1 MMETSV
7 WALRPF
13 FWPWLAE
20 FPVLTNI
27 VLGTR
32 CAVLTA
38 LVTSRNRNRQQVCQD
53 HRSWHSWW
61 TWMEISHLFVKGNCI
76 LSLNQLAKARRTKR
90 ETYDTLIYHGFWD
103 QGTATRGQQPAL
115 VVHTLVANQ
124 VSSRYQPK
132 GGVSLSTKGRAKSC
146 RRNCFFFSIPLLP
159 LGPGSSPPVAMASS
173 VPELMA
179 EARAEQALIAA
190 QLRALKGEA
199 SPEAAPFSP
208 YTPSARSVASPTA
221 LGAAGRPLDLE
232 ASPMSS
238 PKMAASPEELSALR
252 AHVAEL
258 DHELVQRDC
267 AIEELQAKLRETQ
280 EALEKLGSASSF
292 FLLILVR
299 FFNLGSQRKTC
310 GACMVTNMSTPQHF
324 PRVSKIDV
332 ATGACPNEESAAV
345 TGRGRTLEGSLPD
358 CPEGK
363 WTSWPRGATCNSHPS
378 WYPV

>member
-1 MMETSV
+1 MAFRIKVQLPGANNRRWLFT
-7 WALRPF
+7 
-13 FWPWLAE
+13 PW
-20 FPVLTNI
+20 
-27 VLGTR
+27 
-32 CAVLTA
+32 
-38 LVTSRNRNRQQVCQD
+38 SQ
-53 HRSWHSWW
+53 
-61 TWMEISHLFVKGNCI
+61 M
-76 LSLNQLAKARRTKR
+76 
-90 ETYDTLIYHGFWD
+90 
-103 QGTATRGQQPAL
+103 
-115 VVHTLVANQ
+115 
-124 VSSRYQPK
+124 SSRYQPK
-132 GGVSLSTKGRAKSC
+132 GGGSLSTKGWAKSC
-146 RRNCFFFSIPLLP
+146 RRNCFFFFHPSSTLLP

-292 FLLILVR
+292 LLLILVR

-310 GACMVTNMSTPQHF
+310 GACMVTNMSTP
-324 PRVSKIDV
+324 PALSK
-332 ATGACPNEESAAV
+332 GFQN
-345 TGRGRTLEGSLPD
+345 
-358 CPEGK
+358 
-363 WTSWPRGATCNSHPS
+363 
-378 WYPV
+378 

>member
-1 MMETSV
+1 MILLYIMAFRIKVQLPGANNRRWLFT
-7 WALRPF
+7 
-13 FWPWLAE
+13 PW
-20 FPVLTNI
+20 
-27 VLGTR
+27 
-32 CAVLTA
+32 
-38 LVTSRNRNRQQVCQD
+38 SQ
-53 HRSWHSWW
+53 
-61 TWMEISHLFVKGNCI
+61 M
-76 LSLNQLAKARRTKR
+76 
-90 ETYDTLIYHGFWD
+90 
-103 QGTATRGQQPAL
+103 
-115 VVHTLVANQ
+115 
-124 VSSRYQPK
+124 SSRYQPK
-132 GGVSLSTKGRAKSC
+132 GGGSLSTKGRAKSC
-146 RRNCFFFSIPLLP
+146 RNCFFSIPLLP

-280 EALEKLGSASSF
+280 EALEKLGSASF

-310 GACMVTNMSTPQHF
+310 GACMVTNMSTP
-324 PRVSKIDV
+324 PALSK
-332 ATGACPNEESAAV
+332 GFQN
-345 TGRGRTLEGSLPD
+345 
-358 CPEGK
+358 
-363 WTSWPRGATCNSHPS
+363 
-378 WYPV
+378 

>member
-1 MMETSV
+1 
-7 WALRPF
+7 
-13 FWPWLAE
+13 
-20 FPVLTNI
+20 
-27 VLGTR
+27 
-32 CAVLTA
+32 
-38 LVTSRNRNRQQVCQD
+38 
-53 HRSWHSWW
+53 
-61 TWMEISHLFVKGNCI
+61 
-76 LSLNQLAKARRTKR
+76 
-90 ETYDTLIYHGFWD
+90 
-103 QGTATRGQQPAL
+103 
-115 VVHTLVANQ
+115 
-124 VSSRYQPK
+124 
-132 GGVSLSTKGRAKSC
+132 
-146 RRNCFFFSIPLLP
+146 
-159 LGPGSSPPVAMASS
+159 MASS

-221 LGAAGRPLDLE
+221 PGAAGRPLDLE

-292 FLLILVR
+292 LLLILVR

-310 GACMVTNMSTPQHF
+310 GACMVTNMSTP
-324 PRVSKIDV
+324 PALSK
-332 ATGACPNEESAAV
+332 GFQN
-345 TGRGRTLEGSLPD
+345 
-358 CPEGK
+358 
-363 WTSWPRGATCNSHPS
+363 
-378 WYPV
+378 